1 MQQCA
6 QNHEQ
11 KLNFR
16 LNFKRNSPKPVKIS
30 TCHKIINFGE
40 TLSIF
45 GAASIKPHSSGYS
58 IGSCIWIIEINGKKI
73 VYLNDYTNL
82 RTHCAK
88 ADVNLF
94 KNADLMILSGLK
106 ASDLYSPDSSVHEVE
121 RIIIS
126 TLKNNENVMFPVF
139 PSGM

>member
-1 MQQCA
+1 M
-6 QNHEQ
+6 
-11 KLNFR
+11 
-16 LNFKRNSPKPVKIS
+16 
-30 TCHKIINFGE
+30 
-40 TLSIF
+40 
-45 GAASIKPHSSGYS
+45 
-58 IGSCIWIIEINGKKI
+58 
-73 VYLNDYTNL
+73 NDYTNL

-106 ASDLYSPDSSVHEVE
+106 ASDMYSPDSSVHEVE

>member
-1 MQQCA
+1 MPDFSKKR
-6 QNHEQ
+6 Q
-11 KLNFR
+11 KL
-16 LNFKRNSPKPVKIS
+16 S
-30 TCHKIINFGE
+30 HDKIIFHMLFRAFQN
-40 TLSIF
+40 TSR
-45 GAASIKPHSSGYS
+45 
-58 IGSCIWIIEINGKKI
+58 
-73 VYLNDYTNL
+73 TNL

-106 ASDLYSPDSSVHEVE
+106 ASDMYSPDSSVHEVE